1 VSSLNGVRI
10 TNSTRGSEL
19 ATQTRRANTFV
30 SRLVGL
36 LGRSSLKPGEALFI
50 EPCSSV
56 HTAFMRFTIDVV
68 YIDKARKVVKV
79 APNMRPFRVGGVFKG
94 SCSVIELPKGTIEA
108 THTAPGDELA
118 FSD

>member
-1 VSSLNGVRI
+1 MRI

-19 ATQTRRANTFV
+19 ATQARRANTFLA
-30 SRLVGL
+30 RLVGL
-36 LGRSSLKPGEALFI
+36 LGRSSLTPGEALLI

-68 YIDKARKVVKV
+68 FVDKDGRVVKIT
-79 APNMRPFRVGGVFKG
+79 PNMRPFRVRGVFKA

-108 THTAPGDELA
+108 TRTAPGDELA

>member
-1 VSSLNGVRI
+1 MRI
-10 TNSTRGSEL
+10 LNSTRGSEL
-19 ATQTRRANTFV
+19 ASQAWRANSFL

-36 LGRSSLKPGEALFI
+36 LGRSSLKPGEALLI

-79 APNMRPFRVGGVFKG
+79 SPNMRPFRIGGVFKP
-94 SCSVIELPKGTIEA
+94 SCSVIELPKGMIEA
-108 THTAPGDELA
+108 TQTARGDELA
-118 FSD
+118 FSE